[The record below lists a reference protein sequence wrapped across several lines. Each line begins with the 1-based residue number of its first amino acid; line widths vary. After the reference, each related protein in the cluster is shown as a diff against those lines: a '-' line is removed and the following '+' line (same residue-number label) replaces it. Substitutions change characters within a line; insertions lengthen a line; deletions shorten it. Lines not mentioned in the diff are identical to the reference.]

1 MNEETRL
8 ILKNQRE
15 IMEFLLYPK
24 NPDGLFKQ
32 RSLTDEALAPKEDD
46 GLAEQRDKDLEDK
59 KKGYGGSYRFP
70 SLPANKEKDK

>member
-1 MNEETRL
+1 MNETERL

-32 RSLTDEALAPKEDD
+32 RSLTDEALTPKENN
-46 GLAEQRDKDLEDK
+46 LSKQRDIDLEDK
-59 KKGYGGSYRFP
+59 F
-70 SLPANKEKDK
+70 